1 MRRCQAIIVHS
12 HAAMVPRA
20 RSTPHSAHAP
30 RSWGHRIDYISRMR
44 PRARGG
50 THHQY
55 GSKSVFT
62 ERRFFFNHVAASN
75 PTPLRVPALLAVT
88 TPLSAVRIPPGRPAA
103 APTLRVSPAM
113 MSTSSHGTCH
123 GGCGVA
129 SDCVTASVIGGG
141 ETIARGSATCRHAC
155 AGRSMIAQA
164 HKPPIIAVSVAGG
177 GSGP

>member
-1 MRRCQAIIVHS
+1 MQPWYHVLAVPLTAPMLHGAGAIAS
-12 HAAMVPRA
+12 TTSRACVP
-20 RSTPHSAHAP
+20 AHVVALIT
-30 RSWGHRIDYISRMR
+30 SMEAKACLLNG
-44 PRARGG
+44 
-50 THHQY
+50 
-55 GSKSVFT
+55 V
-62 ERRFFFNHVAASN
+62 FFFNHVAASN

-88 TPLSAVRIPPGRPAA
+88 APLSAVRIPPGRPAA
-103 APTLRVSPAM
+103 APTLRVSPAII
-113 MSTSSHGTCH
+113 STSSHGTCH